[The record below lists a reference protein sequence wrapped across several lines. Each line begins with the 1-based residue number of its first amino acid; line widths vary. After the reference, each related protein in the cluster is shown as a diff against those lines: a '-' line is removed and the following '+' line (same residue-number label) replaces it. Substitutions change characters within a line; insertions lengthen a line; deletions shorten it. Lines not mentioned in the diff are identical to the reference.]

1 MGKPLGALSLL
12 HSRPNCRCIDG
23 VITMCYGHW
32 GADGSKVVVTNRE
45 TLKMVPEDMR
55 AEVTAQLQQWRDT
68 AAALLQLSPPAGSS

>member
-1 MGKPLGALSLL
+1 
-12 HSRPNCRCIDG
+12 
-23 VITMCYGHW
+23 MCYGHW